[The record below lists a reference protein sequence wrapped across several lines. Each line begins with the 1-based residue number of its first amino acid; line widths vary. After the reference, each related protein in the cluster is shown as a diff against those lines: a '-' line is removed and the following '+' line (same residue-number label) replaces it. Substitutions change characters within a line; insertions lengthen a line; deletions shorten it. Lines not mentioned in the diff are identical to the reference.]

1 MTRKWTIYCHTIKLK
16 GQNHGLVNKKKMVTK
31 LIKDKRKENKK
42 KGKLGPREEDSQGV
56 TPKKQKEV
64 FRRSSVDD
72 EIGIGRGP

>member
-1 MTRKWTIYCHTIKLK
+1 
-16 GQNHGLVNKKKMVTK
+16 MVTK